1 MSEFA
6 DPIPSGV
13 STVTTPWLRR
23 VLQRMRRGWA
33 APRGADAASLGP
45 GSELAPRLDE
55 AARIW
60 TAHLGTAQTQ
70 MREATDQLLMSFAQ
84 ILEQLDA
91 ITDRGSSSDDNR
103 SGNQANASDSDS
115 LAQRTALLAR
125 CESQLQAL
133 VANFHAVVQSRDAV
147 MGTVHSVAGASSR
160 LEQMAED
167 VAKIARQTNLLSL
180 NAAIEAARA
189 GPTGRGFAVVAAEV
203 RRLSVESGDTGKRI
217 GDEVA
222 QFGDDMKKALKQ
234 AAHHAE
240 KDRDVIAS
248 SEQTIHDVV
257 EQVDGTVS
265 ALNAQAQ
272 ALSERGDAVRA
283 QVEQLMMAFQFQDR
297 VHQIMDQVAQSITSA
312 VSELQAALAQGRVP
326 TPEAWAALL
335 RAGYTTDEQRAV
347 DTAGAAPV
355 SAAPSSAETTFF

>member
-1 MSEFA
+1 M
-6 DPIPSGV
+6 
-13 STVTTPWLRR
+13 
-23 VLQRMRRGWA
+23 
-33 APRGADAASLGP
+33 
-45 GSELAPRLDE
+45 LA
-55 AARIW
+55 
-60 TAHLGTAQTQ
+60 H
-70 MREATDQLLMSFAQ
+70 
-84 ILEQLDA
+84 
-91 ITDRGSSSDDNR
+91 
-103 SGNQANASDSDS
+103 
-115 LAQRTALLAR
+115 

-133 VANFHAVVQSRDAV
+133 VSNFHAVVQSRDAV
-147 MGTVHSVAGASSR
+147 MDTVHTVAGASTR

-222 QFGDDMKKALKQ
+222 QFGDDMKKALKR
-234 AAHHAE
+234 AVHHAE

-257 EQVDGTVS
+257 GQVDGTVS

-272 ALSERGDAVRA
+272 ALSARGDAVRA

-297 VHQIMDQVAQSITSA
+297 VHQIMDQVTQSITSA
-312 VSELQAALAQGRVP
+312 VGALQTSLAQGTVP
-326 TPEAWAALL
+326 TQQAWSELL

-347 DTAGAAPV
+347 DSGPVTSVPGASPA
-355 SAAPSSAETTFF
+355 SAETTFF

>member
-1 MSEFA
+1 MSGA
-6 DPIPSGV
+6 LMPSD
-13 STVTTPWLRR
+13 TVQTTPWLRR
-23 VLQRMRRGWA
+23 VLQRLGWGSR
-33 APRGADAASLGP
+33 PSGAASHP
-45 GSELAPRLDE
+45 AVSELAPRLSE
-55 AARIW
+55 AARVW
-60 TAHLGTAQTQ
+60 TTHLGTAQAQ

-91 ITDRGSSSDDNR
+91 ITDRGASGSSA
-103 SGNQANASDSDS
+103 SGAS
-115 LAQRTALLAR
+115 LAERTALLAD
-125 CESQLQAL
+125 CERQLQTL
-133 VANFHAVVQSRDAV
+133 VANFHTVVQSRDAV
-147 MGTVHSVAGASSR
+147 MGTVHTVAGASTR

-217 GDEVA
+217 GEEVT
-222 QFGDDMKKALKQ
+222 QFGDEMKKALKQ

-257 EQVDGTVS
+257 GQVDGTVS

-272 ALSERGDAVRA
+272 ALTERGDAVRA

-297 VHQIMDQVAQSITSA
+297 VHQIMDQVTQSIGSA
-312 VSELQAALAQGRVP
+312 VEALQLGLAQGTVP
-326 TPEAWAALL
+326 TPQAWSELL

-347 DTAGAAPV
+347 DGGPGAAPTPQ
-355 SAAPSSAETTFF
+355 ALPASAETTFF